1 MASNDPFSTL
11 LTCAVH
17 AGESHAVPNGL
28 PTATPVYTS
37 VTFTYD
43 SMADM
48 DRAFSGEIPGYV
60 YTRHGNP
67 TVAAVERTL
76 LALEGG
82 AGACAF
88 GSGMA
93 ALHAALMACEL
104 RPGSTV
110 LASQDLYGATLSLL
124 TKIFSMFDVNTVLT
138 DFSDT
143 PALVAKAREV
153 RPRVLVAETISNPL
167 LKVCD
172 LDACGAIAREVNAK
186 FVVDNT
192 FATPCLTRPLEH
204 GADFAVHSATKY
216 LGGHAT
222 LTGGVVVSKQ
232 PQDHDA
238 VYQVMKLVGGILG
251 PWEAHELSR
260 GLKTL
265 PLRFERQCANA
276 RQISEALSKD
286 KRVQR
291 IYYPAMCET
300 PERLARILQPACA
313 GALVSF
319 VLADDSREA
328 AFRFMDS
335 LKLCVRATSLGDV
348 FTTAVHPATSSHRDV
363 PPARR
368 QKLGVTEGLV
378 RISAGIENVA
388 DILAD
393 IDQALIA
400 AAKV

>member
-1 MASNDPFSTL
+1 MADKTFSDL
-11 LTCAVH
+11 LTQTVH
-17 AGESHAVPNGL
+17 AGESKTVPNGL
-28 PTATPVYTS
+28 PTVTPVYAS
-37 VTFTYD
+37 ATFTYD

-48 DRAFSGEIPGYV
+48 DRAFSGEIAGYV

-67 TVAAVERTL
+67 TVAAFERTM

-93 ALHAALMACEL
+93 ALHAALLACEL
-104 RPGSTV
+104 RPGATL

-124 TKIFSMFDVNTVLT
+124 LKVLSMFDIDAVLV
-138 DFSDT
+138 DFSNTDEL
-143 PALVAKAREV
+143 AAKAREIK
-153 RPRVLVAETISNPL
+153 PRALVAETISNPL

-172 LDACGAIAREVNAK
+172 LDACATIAREVGAK

-192 FATPCLTRPLEH
+192 FATPCLSRPLDH

-216 LGGHAT
+216 LSGHAT
-222 LTGGVVVSKQ
+222 VTAGVTVSKHQ
-232 PQDHDA
+232 QDHDT

-251 PWEAHELSR
+251 PWEAHEVSR
-260 GLKTL
+260 GIKTL
-265 PLRFERQCANA
+265 PLRYERQCANA
-276 RQISEALSKD
+276 RRIADTLSHD
-286 KRVQR
+286 KRIQR
-291 IYYPAMCET
+291 VYYPALCEK
-300 PERLARILQPACA
+300 PERLARILRGGHA

-328 AFRFMDS
+328 AFRFMDA

-348 FTTAVHPATSSHRDV
+348 FTTTLHPATASHRDV

-368 QKLGVTEGLV
+368 QKLGVTDGLV
-378 RISAGIENVA
+378 RISAGIESVD

-393 IDQALIA
+393 IDQALA
-400 AAKV
+400 AAAE

>member
-1 MASNDPFSTL
+1 MAPEKHFSDL
-11 LTCAVH
+11 LTKTVH
-17 AGESHAVPNGL
+17 AGESKTVPNGL
-28 PTATPVYTS
+28 PTVTPVYAS
-37 VTFTYD
+37 ATFTYD

-48 DRAFSGEIPGYV
+48 DRAFSGEIAGYV

-67 TVAAVERTL
+67 TVASFERTML
-76 LALEGG
+76 ELEGG

-93 ALHAALMACEL
+93 ALHASLVACEL
-104 RPGSTV
+104 HPGNTV

-124 TKIFSMFDVNTVLT
+124 LKIFSMFEVNTVLE

-143 PALVAKAREV
+143 EKLAAKAREV
-153 RPRVLVAETISNPL
+153 KPRVLVAETISNPL

-172 LDACGAIAREVNAK
+172 LDAVSAIAREVGAK

-204 GADFAVHSATKY
+204 GADFVAHSATKY
-216 LGGHAT
+216 LSGHASA
-222 LTGGVVVSKQ
+222 TGGIVVSKQ
-232 PQDHDA
+232 AQEHDA

-251 PWEAHELSR
+251 PWEAAEILR
-260 GLKTL
+260 GVKTL
-265 PLRFERQCANA
+265 PLRFDRQCGNA
-276 RQISEALSKD
+276 RQIAETLSKD

-291 IYYPAMCET
+291 VYYPGLCESR
-300 PERLARILQPACA
+300 ERLARILQPGRA

-319 VLADDSREA
+319 VLADDSREG
-328 AFRFMDS
+328 AFRFMDA
-335 LKLCVRATSLGDV
+335 LKLGVRATSLGDV
-348 FTTAVHPATSSHRDV
+348 FTTALHPATASHRDV

-368 QKLGVTEGLV
+368 QKLGVTDGLV
-378 RISAGIENVA
+378 RISAGIESVD

-393 IDQALIA
+393 LDQALGR
-400 AAKV
+400 

>member
-1 MASNDPFSTL
+1 MASNDPFSDL
-11 LTCAVH
+11 LTRAVH
-17 AGESHAVPNGL
+17 AGESRAVPNGM
-28 PTATPVYTS
+28 PTVTPVYAS
-37 VTFTYD
+37 ATFTYN

-48 DRAFSGEIPGYV
+48 DRAFSGEIAGYV

-93 ALHAALMACEL
+93 ALHAALVACEL
-104 RPGSTV
+104 RPGRTV

-124 TKIFSMFDVNTVLT
+124 LKVFSIFGVNTVLA
-138 DFSDT
+138 DFADT
-143 PALVAKAREV
+143 EQLAARAREV

-172 LDACGAIAREVNAK
+172 LDACSAIAREAGAR
-186 FVVDNT
+186 FVVDST

-204 GADFAVHSATKY
+204 GADFVVHSATKY
-216 LGGHAT
+216 LSGHAT
-222 LTGGVVVSKQ
+222 VTGGIVVSAQ
-232 PQDHDA
+232 AQDHAA
-238 VYQVMKLVGGILG
+238 VYEVMKLVGGILG
-251 PWEAHELSR
+251 PWEAHEISR
-260 GLKTL
+260 GVKTL
-265 PLRFERQCANA
+265 PLRFERQCTNA
-276 RQISEALSKD
+276 RRIAETLAKD
-286 KRVQR
+286 KRVKR
-291 IYYPAMCET
+291 VYYPALCES
-300 PERLARILQPACA
+300 PERLARILQPGYA

-319 VLADDSREA
+319 VLADDTREA

-335 LKLCVRATSLGDV
+335 LRLCVRATSLGDV
-348 FTTAVHPATSSHRDV
+348 FTTALHPATASHRDV

-368 QKLGVTEGLV
+368 QKLGVTDGLV
-378 RISAGIENVA
+378 RISAGIESVA

-393 IDQALIA
+393 IDQALEA
-400 AAKV
+400 AARS

>member
-1 MASNDPFSTL
+1 MASNDPFSDL
-11 LTCAVH
+11 LTLAVH
-17 AGESHAVPNGL
+17 AGESRAVPNGL
-28 PTATPVYTS
+28 PTVTPVYAS
-37 VTFTYD
+37 ATFTYD

-48 DRAFSGEIPGYV
+48 DRAFSGEIAGYV

-76 LALEGG
+76 QALEGG

-93 ALHAALMACEL
+93 ALHAALVACEL

-124 TKIFSMFDVNTVLT
+124 LKIFSMFGVNTVLT
-138 DFSDT
+138 DFADT
-143 PALVAKAREV
+143 EQLAAKAREV

-172 LDACGAIAREVNAK
+172 LDACSAIAKEAGAR
-186 FVVDNT
+186 FVVDST

-204 GADFAVHSATKY
+204 GADFVVHSATKY
-216 LGGHAT
+216 LSGHAT
-222 LTGGVVVSKQ
+222 VTGGIVVSKQ

-251 PWEAHELSR
+251 PWEAHEVSR
-260 GLKTL
+260 GIKTL
-265 PLRFERQCANA
+265 PLRFERQCTNA
-276 RQISEALSKD
+276 RKIAETLAKD
-286 KRVQR
+286 GRVKRV
-291 IYYPAMCET
+291 YYPALCES
-300 PERLARILQPACA
+300 PERLARILKPEYA

-319 VLADDSREA
+319 VLADDTREA
-328 AFRFMDS
+328 AFRFMDA

-348 FTTAVHPATSSHRDV
+348 FSTALHPATASHRDV

-368 QKLGVTEGLV
+368 QKLGVTDGLV

-393 IDQALIA
+393 IDQALGA
-400 AAKV
+400 AAGS